1 MVKKKIAV
9 VDCDNFFVSCERS
22 LDERLLNK
30 PVCVMG
36 NNDSCVIARSN
47 EAKKLGLPMGY
58 PYFKAKD
65 EFPSVIYLSGNH
77 SLYKK
82 ISKDVFKILRS
93 YTPDIEQY
101 SIDEGFFEISQ
112 IQKMMNKNYYEIAQT
127 IRDDIFNQLKIP
139 VSIGIASTKTLAKMA
154 TEIAKKSGG
163 IKIIEDEEIEDFLK
177 ITKLED
183 IWGIGK
189 YSFPKLKDFGVNTA
203 KDLVCM
209 EDFWIQKLLT
219 KRGLDLKYELLG
231 QIRNPVNPVE
241 PLPKSLQSTRTFA
254 EFTNDK
260 QKIKTALMEHLSH
273 LCSKLRRDN
282 LKAKELVVLLKEKN
296 FTYHSQKN
304 LFKQMFNSEFEV
316 QKEMFK
322 MFDDLWKKNVIYRS
336 CGVCVLGIKSLDG
349 EQLGL
354 FDTNENKKFENL
366 SKTMDKIEEKF
377 GKGSVKIGRI

>member
-1 MVKKKIAV
+1 
-9 VDCDNFFVSCERS
+9 
-22 LDERLLNK
+22 
-30 PVCVMG
+30 
-36 NNDSCVIARSN
+36 
-47 EAKKLGLPMGY
+47 
-58 PYFKAKD
+58 
-65 EFPSVIYLSGNH
+65 
-77 SLYKK
+77 
-82 ISKDVFKILRS
+82 
-93 YTPDIEQY
+93 
-101 SIDEGFFEISQ
+101 
-112 IQKMMNKNYYEIAQT
+112 
-127 IRDDIFNQLKIP
+127 
-139 VSIGIASTKTLAKMA
+139 
-154 TEIAKKSGG
+154 
-163 IKIIEDEEIEDFLK
+163 
-177 ITKLED
+177 
-183 IWGIGK
+183 
-189 YSFPKLKDFGVNTA
+189 
-203 KDLVCM
+203 M

-322 MFDDLWKKNVIYRS
+322 MFDDLWEKNVIYRS